1 MSAGRDATPTQNG
14 GSRLSRLARTLL
26 VVVATVVWLLCASLL
41 LRTALPS
48 GLRLPALNT
57 EAVFG
62 RELVQEATRV
72 ERFFLVT
79 WLLEQIA
86 LFATLWVYSRRG
98 ARYMRESA
106 AGPIGTGMLLGMLGL
121 GVVWLVQLP
130 FGMLD
135 LWWARRHDL
144 SEMGYLEWAFGDWFE
159 LGGTFVSICITL
171 LIVMFLARR
180 LGEAW
185 WIPGA
190 AVFVAVGA
198 GFAFVQPYLIA
209 GTTPVEDPSL
219 RQAAVAYE
227 RAQGISGVPVSIE
240 DVSGT
245 TSQANAYAVGFGAS
259 RKIVLWSTMVDAE
272 SFSQRE
278 VRVVLAHEI
287 AHHSSN
293 HIPKGIAWFAL
304 FALPSAWVLMRVTR
318 RRGGMGSPDAV
329 PLALLV
335 VALLQLGLTP
345 AQAWI
350 SRTMEAEADWKALQ
364 TTKDPAAARGLF
376 VGFGETSLGDP
387 DPPTWAHVLLDSHPT
402 LAERVAMTDAWA
414 ARQHQLLPPLHG

>member
-1 MSAGRDATPTQNG
+1 M
-14 GSRLSRLARTLL
+14 
-26 VVVATVVWLLCASLL
+26 
-41 LRTALPS
+41 
-48 GLRLPALNT
+48 
-57 EAVFG
+57 
-62 RELVQEATRV
+62 
-72 ERFFLVT
+72 
-79 WLLEQIA
+79 
-86 LFATLWVYSRRG
+86 
-98 ARYMRESA
+98 
-106 AGPIGTGMLLGMLGL
+106 
-121 GVVWLVQLP
+121 
-130 FGMLD
+130 
-135 LWWARRHDL
+135 
-144 SEMGYLEWAFGDWFE
+144 
-159 LGGTFVSICITL
+159 
-171 LIVMFLARR
+171 
-180 LGEAW
+180 
-185 WIPGA
+185 
-190 AVFVAVGA
+190 
-198 GFAFVQPYLIA
+198 
-209 GTTPVEDPSL
+209 
-219 RQAAVAYE
+219 
-227 RAQGISGVPVSIE
+227 PVSIE

-345 AQAWI
+345 AQGWI

-376 VGFGETSLGDP
+376 VGFGKTSLGNP

-402 LAERVAMTDAWA
+402 LAERVAMADAGV
-414 ARQHQLLPPLHG
+414 ARQHQLLPPLHGQGLSAAFLRGKKPERRFGHAGDRLADHQR